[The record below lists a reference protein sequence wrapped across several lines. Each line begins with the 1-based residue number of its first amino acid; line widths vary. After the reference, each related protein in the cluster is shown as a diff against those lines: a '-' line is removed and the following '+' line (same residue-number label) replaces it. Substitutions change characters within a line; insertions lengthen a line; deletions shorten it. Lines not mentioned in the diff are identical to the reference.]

1 MKSSPDHPTLVS
13 YSHSV
18 KPNFM
23 KLNFFLS
30 LMALISM
37 TSCSPTYTYFT
48 KSLYEQEHWS
58 QEDIK
63 RIQFYVSKDIVLT
76 RSVDAGE
83 TSITEGKIKIIN
95 GKRVEQVIVREG
107 TPGVLVLMP
116 RDDRFA
122 ISFEEDNE
130 AYLMFGPN
138 PKFDNRFAL
147 LAQEW
152 EHDYGQVHYK
162 DKVYTV
168 DAASAFSSLMVDLRK
183 EGQSKYETHNAPGRT
198 VNN

>member
-1 MKSSPDHPTLVS
+1 
-13 YSHSV
+13 
-18 KPNFM
+18 M
-23 KLNFFLS
+23 KLNLFYS
-30 LMALISM
+30 LITIVSM

-48 KSLYEQEHWS
+48 KSLYEQQDWS
-58 QEDIK
+58 QEDIM
-63 RIQFYVSKDIVLT
+63 RIQFYVSKDIVLF

-83 TSITEGKIKIIN
+83 TSISEGKIKIIN
-95 GKRVEQVIVREG
+95 GQRVEQVIVKAG

-138 PKFDNRFAL
+138 PKYDNRFAL

-168 DAASAFSSLMVDLRK
+168 DASSAFSSLMVDLTK
-183 EGQSKYETHNAPGRT
+183 EGESKYETRNAPGRT
-198 VNN
+198 VKNSE